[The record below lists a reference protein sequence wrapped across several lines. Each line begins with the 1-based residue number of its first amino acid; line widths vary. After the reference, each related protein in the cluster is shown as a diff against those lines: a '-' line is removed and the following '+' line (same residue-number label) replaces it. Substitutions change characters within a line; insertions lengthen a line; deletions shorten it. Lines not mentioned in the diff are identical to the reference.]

1 MGDIFGIGIEEL
13 VFVGVLIAL
22 LFGPESIP
30 KIARNAGRLL
40 NRLFRSPLY
49 REGQQI
55 RRQIRDMPA
64 MLARLAE
71 LEDLQKNLNS
81 EISELKQAM
90 NVDADGKLSQSIA
103 SVKQAAQNPIDSP
116 VPDQPGPVAPPS
128 DSTQPVSDPATSE
141 EARSETG
148 LSGSASETG
157 LSGPSDATRPDS
169 DPPSHVA
176 E

>member
-13 VFVGVLIAL
+13 IFVGVLIAL

-30 KIARNAGRLL
+30 RIARNAGRLL

-49 REGQQI
+49 KEGQQI
-55 RRQIRDMPA
+55 RQQIRDMPA

-71 LEDLQKNLNS
+71 LEDVQKNLNS
-81 EISELKQAM
+81 EISELKEAM
-90 NVDADGKLSQSIA
+90 NVDAEGKLSQSIA
-103 SVKQAAQNPIDSP
+103 SVRQAAQNPIDSP
-116 VPDQPGPVAPPS
+116 APDQAGPATPPAVP
-128 DSTQPVSDPATSE
+128 TQPI
-141 EARSETG
+141 
-148 LSGSASETG
+148 
-157 LSGPSDATRPDS
+157 S

>member
-13 VFVGVLIAL
+13 IFVGVLIAL

-30 KIARNAGRLL
+30 RIARNAGRLL

-49 REGQQI
+49 KEGQQI

-71 LEDLQKNLNS
+71 LEDLQKSLNS
-81 EISELKQAM
+81 EISELKEAM

-103 SVKQAAQNPIDSP
+103 SVKQAAQNRIDSP
-116 VPDQPGPVAPPS
+116 APGQPGPATPPAVP
-128 DSTQPVSDPATSE
+128 TQPI
-141 EARSETG
+141 
-148 LSGSASETG
+148 SA
-157 LSGPSDATRPDS
+157 
-169 DPPSHVA
+169 PPSHVA

>member
-13 VFVGVLIAL
+13 IFVGVLIAL

-30 KIARNAGRLL
+30 RIARNAGRLL

-49 REGQQI
+49 KEGQQI

-71 LEDLQKNLNS
+71 LEDLQKSLNS
-81 EISELKQAM
+81 EISELKEAM

-103 SVKQAAQNPIDSP
+103 SVKQAGQIPIDSCP
-116 VPDQPGPVAPPS
+116 PDQAGSATPPL
-128 DSTQPVSDPATSE
+128 DPTQPI
-141 EARSETG
+141 
-148 LSGSASETG
+148 
-157 LSGPSDATRPDS
+157 S
-169 DPPSHVA
+169 DPPYTVA